1 MSSFAFFTHNKGG
14 TVLFPKNDLLSE
26 EYLAEHARLY
36 MTDHLARDDGG
47 RTYFRYRLKSCGP
60 MRFTD
65 TLEYDIKCP
74 RCHGDLRLC
83 GMPLDSTTHGLYKC
97 RRCDKE
103 AEKGGNY

>member
-1 MSSFAFFTHNKGG
+1 MSSFTFYTYNKGAK
-14 TVLFPKNDLLSE
+14 VLFPKDAMRTE
-26 EYLAEHARLY
+26 EYLAEHERLF
-36 MTDHLARDDGG
+36 MTDHLAKDDRGKN
-47 RTYFRYRLKSCGP
+47 YFRYRLKSCEP

-83 GMPLDSTTHGLYKC
+83 GMPLDSMTHGLYKC

-103 AEKGGNY
+103 IERRF